1 MKKIVMF
8 AMAAAFALSCTDKD
22 FETDLPADKPVV
34 DIPTAT
40 GLVLNE
46 VSGGEKFIEIYNT
59 SDKEASLEGVTIVKY
74 DGAKEGGKTVT
85 WTGVAG
91 MKVAAKSW
99 FYVES
104 SDLADE
110 IEGGDPEYAYQSPD
124 HVFTGGLSGKKN
136 LKIDLCA
143 ADGSVLDTFERGE
156 EGAGWNSVGGYTNN
170 KKNSFSRVPDG
181 TGAWVYAA
189 PTKGTANGE
198 KTGDIEM
205 VPGA

>member
-1 MKKIVMF
+1 MF

-34 DIPTAT
+34 DNPTAT

-46 VSGGEKFIEIYNT
+46 LGSGDKFIEIYNT
-59 SDKEASLEGVTIVKY
+59 SDKEASLEGVTLVKY
-74 DGAKEGGKTVT
+74 DSSKEGGKTVT
-85 WTGVAG
+85 WTGAAG

-110 IEGGDPEYAYQSPD
+110 AEGGDPGYAYQSPN
-124 HVFTGGLSGKKN
+124 HIFNGGLSGKKN
-136 LKIDLCA
+136 LKVDLC
-143 ADGSVLDTFERGE
+143 DPSGKVLDTFERGE
-156 EGAGWNSVGGYTNN
+156 EGAKGWNNVSGFNNN

-189 PTKGTANGE
+189 PTKGAANGE

-205 VPGA
+205 TPGA